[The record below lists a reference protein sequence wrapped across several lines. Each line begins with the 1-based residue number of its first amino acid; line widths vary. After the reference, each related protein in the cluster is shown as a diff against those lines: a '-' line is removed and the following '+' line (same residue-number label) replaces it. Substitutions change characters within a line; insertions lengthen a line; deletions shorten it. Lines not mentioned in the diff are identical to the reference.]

1 MAWSEQAGM
10 EPVLLSAE
18 PDTLFR
24 VPGSRV
30 AVTRR
35 ATHCCAC
42 TALVLSDVPLCD
54 SHVKVLSGELEP
66 ETQRARE
73 PESQR
78 DRETEAE
85 PGESQCASDGTSA
98 TSERYC
104 CRPPRAASRFC
115 RNKRGR
121 RRSR

>member
-1 MAWSEQAGM
+1 M

-24 VPGSRV
+24 VPGSIV

-73 PESQR
+73 PERQR
-78 DRETEAE
+78 DRETER
-85 PGESQCASDGTSA
+85 Q
-98 TSERYC
+98 
-104 CRPPRAASRFC
+104 
-115 RNKRGR
+115 RGR
-121 RRSR
+121 EAERQRGREAERQRDRDRGRARGVPMRQ